1 MRRKRLKS
9 RRSKS
14 TKVVLIK
21 EITHHDSRIAAMLR
35 EEAEALSRD
44 GRFLS
49 VLSEDDQGKKH
60 SAVHIVGICHCVFDN
75 EWGNTRFFK
84 PRRIERLLE
93 SLFEEE

>member
-21 EITHHDSRIAAMLR
+21 EITDHDPRIAAMLR
-35 EEAEALSRD
+35 EGAEALSRD

-49 VLSEDDQGKKH
+49 VLSEDDHDKKH
-60 SAVHIVGICHCVFDN
+60 SAVHIVGTYHCVFDN

-84 PRRIERLLE
+84 PRRVERLLE
-93 SLFEEE
+93 NLFEEE

>member
-21 EITHHDSRIAAMLR
+21 EITDHDPGIAAMLR
-35 EEAEALSRD
+35 EGAEVLSRD
-44 GRFLS
+44 GRVLS
-49 VLSEDDQGKKH
+49 VLAEDDQDKKH
-60 SAVHIVGICHCVFDN
+60 SAVYIVGTYHCVFDN

-84 PRRIERLLE
+84 SKRIEELLE